1 MVKYMEEGPALPKTL
16 FPMPLGLKISL
27 PGPQAKSVHLNRES
41 SIILD
46 NLIGLAILRRDAAIG
61 QCVSYYRITVDF
73 RQDQGQSL
81 TNLTLI
87 IRNTGE
93 IVFLVISQSR

>member
-1 MVKYMEEGPALPKTL
+1 MVKYMEEAPALPKTL

-27 PGPQAKSVHLNRES
+27 PGPQAKNVHLNRES

-73 RQDQGQSL
+73 RQDQGQSIISD
-81 TNLTLI
+81 NLTT
-87 IRNTGE
+87 RNTRE
-93 IVFLVISQSR
+93 IIFLVIS

>member
-1 MVKYMEEGPALPKTL
+1 MVKYMEEAPALRETS

-27 PGPQAKSVHLNRES
+27 PGLRAKNVRLNRES
-41 SIILD
+41 PIILD

-73 RQDQGQSL
+73 RQDQGQSIISV
-81 TNLTLI
+81 NLTA
-87 IRNTGE
+87 RNTRE
-93 IVFLVISQSR
+93 IVFLVIS